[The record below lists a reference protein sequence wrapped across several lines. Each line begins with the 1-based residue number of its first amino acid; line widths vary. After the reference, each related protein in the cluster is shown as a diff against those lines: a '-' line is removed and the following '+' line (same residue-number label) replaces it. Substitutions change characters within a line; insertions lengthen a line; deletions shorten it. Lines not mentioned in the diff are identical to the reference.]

1 LNRKIAFALLF
12 ASILLLSP
20 VISNVKAGD
29 ADQAT
34 WYTQVNGVLS
44 TDYYYY
50 PYDEKD
56 LKIGFS
62 KFGEKINP
70 FTGVGLQY
78 NGPVTDD
85 PDTTGADPFA
95 NPGVNM
101 NRYVQ
106 GWWLMFHYQT
116 RTGAWRHIWAFAM
129 FSDFIGWGSP
139 NDGEYID
146 GAWVAAKAEGGW
158 IRYASYWDPSDAA
171 FLSPHGGRKTNAKV
185 VTDPIKLIYEG
196 PRGYIALVSS
206 TIYDSSVSPVFDGS
220 GNFVSWGAEEGLGA
234 AVLRVSILIE
244 FNKVKKEV
252 IQKKDV
258 KLLLENKDWTG
269 AYCYLQFSE
278 RGEWDLGTTEQYSSY
293 PHFYTIGG
301 TDTNPADEGW
311 IQTVY
316 DIGDGDYYNKKY
328 TTNTGTTITDSGFFY
343 PYWTGT
349 DPSGYYAK
357 AQLISEVAPY
367 VAWAAA
373 WPHPAFWT
381 VNGFDYAYNKIG
393 EWFGGPPTVPLPSNP
408 YTEEPWTYPDLGA
421 PEPLTGLRE
430 DDMLVDHVTLDAEPD
445 VPFVAVE
452 WQALYDKVDVKEFRF
467 VTVYGVT
474 DLHDAEDVQEGVDR
488 DYPFIGTV
496 TNSLDREV
504 VFQNDEIFNPYDLY
518 TAVDK
523 WQSRW
528 VEYFYEDDWVAG
540 GGTVT
545 LGYSPDSQGVNDWD
559 EYCSF
564 APKVFLDGV
573 LIPPGTGPPG
583 APGTV
588 GPGSMDVSERS
599 YYYLSGSDLTVYKWV
614 GPGPWDHD
622 MLDET
627 TAEETVKILYTSGD
641 LYAYEW
647 IVVGAESMPIDSAGA
662 AMVSEAFYYEKSVI
676 VTKAGLDIKEEQ
688 FGPEAPY
695 IFTPRVAS
703 PTTRSDYRDSIGRVK
718 VLNDFC
724 TTNAIATSNIIG
736 VGGPLANLESEYLN
750 DFTPVFYGMTDT
762 FHYTDSAYAGKI
774 VAGECWS
781 RNTYGSGYAVISVY
795 KDIEGTVHLVIWG
808 WSGQDTYYAALW
820 FWNNDDFGSTP
831 PLGLLGWTDIDGN
844 VRTGDSGIEY
854 LQGENEG
861 VVSII
866 LKFDYTV
873 HYTDP
878 GFGSIVERLGTIS
891 EKPPHQ
897 DP

>member
-206 TIYDSSVSPVFDGS
+206 TIYDFSVAPVFDGD

-278 RGEWDLGTTEQYSSY
+278 RGEWDLGTTDQYSSY
-293 PHFYTIGG
+293 VHFYTIGG
-301 TDTNPADEGW
+301 TFDDGAQDGLP
-311 IQTVY
+311 TVY
-316 DIGDGDYYNKKY
+316 EMDNIKEGYNKKY
-328 TTNTGTTITDSGFFY
+328 GMAPETTISQSGFFY
-343 PYWTGT
+343 PYWPPSDGR
-349 DPSGYYAK
+349 DPNYYYAK
-357 AQLISEVAPY
+357 AQLISEAAPY
-367 VAWAAA
+367 VAWASY

-393 EWFGGPPTVPLPSNP
+393 EWFGDGLGIGPDVPLPLNP
-408 YTEEPWTYPDLGA
+408 YKEENPDGLLWKYPDLDP
-421 PEPLTGLRE
+421 PEPDTGLRE
-430 DDMLVDHVTLDAEPD
+430 DDMLADHTGANVEPD
-445 VPFVAVE
+445 VPFVAAE
-452 WQALYDKVDVKEFRF
+452 WQALFDKLLVKEFRF

-474 DLHDAEDVQEGVDR
+474 DLHDGEDYNR
-488 DYPFIGTV
+488 DPV
-496 TNSLDREV
+496 TGNVIDREV
-504 VFQNDEIFNPYDLY
+504 FFQNDEVFNPYDLY
-518 TAVDK
+518 DAVEK
-523 WQSRW
+523 ATRRW
-528 VEYFYEDDWVAG
+528 VEYFLEEDWATG
-540 GGTVT
+540 MVT
-545 LGYSPDSQGVNDWD
+545 LAETPVYGWNVNEWD
-559 EYCSF
+559 EYCLF
-564 APKVFLDGV
+564 APRVLLNGY
-573 LIPPGTGPPG
+573 LIPPSDGVIGIPTY
-583 APGTV
+583 V
-588 GPGSMDVSERS
+588 GPGGLDLSEMSCYVLIGGTGQLEVWKWTGTTHVTLDDTPEDWVKVLYSTGGEPRM
-599 YYYLSGSDLTVYKWV
+599 GS
-614 GPGPWDHD
+614 
-622 MLDET
+622 
-627 TAEETVKILYTSGD
+627 
-641 LYAYEW
+641 YEW

-662 AMVSEAFYYEKSVI
+662 AMVSEAFDSIKDIEVW
-676 VTKAGLDIKEEQ
+676 KAGLDIKEER

-695 IFTPRVAS
+695 IFVPWVPS
-703 PTTRSDYRDSIGRVK
+703 PTTRTDYRDSIGRAT
-718 VLNDFC
+718 LWNDFC
-724 TTNAIATSNIIG
+724 TTNAIRSSNIIG

-762 FHYTDSAYAGKI
+762 FHYTDPAYAGKI

-781 RNTYGSGYAVISVY
+781 RNTYGDGSAVISVY
-795 KDIEGTVHLVIWG
+795 KDIDGTVHLVIWG

-820 FWNNDDFGSTP
+820 FWSTEM
-831 PLGLLGWTDIDGN
+831 GWTDIYG
-844 VRTGDSGIEY
+844 VSQKGTPGIVY
-854 LQGENEG
+854 LQTENPG
-861 VVSII
+861 VVSIV
-866 LKFDYTV
+866 LKFDYTL
-873 HYTDP
+873 HFTDE